1 MTDDRSKA
9 AGEDRRRISLVED
22 DDVRAWTQTFG
33 VTEAA
38 LRRAVARV
46 GDGAEAV
53 QRELG
58 GRR

>member
-1 MTDDRSKA
+1 MSASSLPGAAAFQTIRLDDPA
-9 AGEDRRRISLVED
+9 
-22 DDVRAWTQTFG
+22 DVRRWTAIYG

-46 GDGAEAV
+46 GPLPEAV

>member
-1 MTDDRSKA
+1 MTDDRSKTG
-9 AGEDRRRISLVED
+9 GEDRRRISLVED
-22 DDVRAWTQTFG
+22 DEVRDWAQTFG
-33 VTEAA
+33 VTEEA

-46 GDGAEAV
+46 GDRAEAV